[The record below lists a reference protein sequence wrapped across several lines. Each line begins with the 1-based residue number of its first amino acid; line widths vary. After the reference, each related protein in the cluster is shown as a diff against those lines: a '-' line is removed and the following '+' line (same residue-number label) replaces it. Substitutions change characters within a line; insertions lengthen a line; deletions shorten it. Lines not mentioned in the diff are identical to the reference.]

1 MSERTNIPD
10 MEGVTETI
18 KKAAAAGQQAI
29 EEGYEGARESFD
41 EYVGKSLDYAD
52 HLSGGLAAF
61 VRREPFMAM
70 GAALLIGYLA
80 AQFVRRLPA

>member
-1 MSERTNIPD
+1 MADRTNL
-10 MEGVTETI
+10 EGVTETI
-18 KKAAAAGQQAI
+18 KKAAATGEQVI

-52 HLSGGLAAF
+52 NISSGLASF

-80 AQFVRRLPA
+80 AQFVRRLPP